1 MCHQGYEHM
10 DSYCNDLFLFYTQ
23 PHFHTTLVTQSH
35 EPMFV
40 APAAVAICAQRVNF
54 CICVF

>member
-1 MCHQGYEHM
+1 MDIGDIIFHQGNEHM

-40 APAAVAICAQRVNF
+40 APAAVASAHSV
-54 CICVF
+54 